1 MISNEKVQGLWVCAI
16 HFVAMYET
24 NHGVWI
30 ILPRAPQ
37 RPFAF
42 SLKTK
47 KHRFITILLPF
58 SFRRLHATVERGV
71 NEEELKL
78 KLLKRSIANLSPSC
92 LCCCFIFRSR
102 LKLSKITVR
111 SGHENGQDQVL
122 WLTDWLTDWLRSH
135 QYRHLTELSS
145 ARLPD
150 GFPSNYLNQND
161 NHRHFCLP
169 GHEPTRARRSHPH
182 TRR

>member
-1 MISNEKVQGLWVCAI
+1 MV
-16 HFVAMYET
+16 YESFY
-24 NHGVWI
+24 H
-30 ILPRAPQ
+30 APHKD
-37 RPFAF
+37 R
-42 SLKTK
+42 
-47 KHRFITILLPF
+47 LPF
-58 SFRRLHATVERGV
+58 GKENKKTSIYHNPAPLLLSSLARVATVERGV

-78 KLLKRSIANLSPSC
+78 KLLKRSIANLSRSC
-92 LCCCFIFRSR
+92 LCCCCCFIFRSR

-169 GHEPTRARRSHPH
+169 GHDTTRARRSHPH